1 MPSPYENQTHAI
13 TKGQEYCFWLMRLNE
28 PVGSLCV
35 WGGQYVSET
44 VEMGSSLTVLFGSFV
59 GGWDRVPG
67 GVFLQE
73 VVDLRPSQPD

>member
-1 MPSPYENQTHAI
+1 MSL
-13 TKGQEYCFWLMRLNE
+13 WD
-28 PVGSLCV
+28 LCV
-35 WGGQYVSET
+35 CVCQYVSEI

-59 GGWDRVPG
+59 GCWDGVPV